1 MRSLRCVSRCHPEED
16 VLESNLMQLYII
28 RHAQSTNN
36 ALADQRYRVSD
47 PLLTE
52 TGLRQAELLADHL
65 ARGSGRFTPGT
76 NPAGGTGYGIT
87 RIYCSPMRRTLQT
100 ARPVYQALGLAP
112 EIWVEIHEY
121 GGIWLE
127 HNDDRGIRGYP
138 GLTRSEIEAE
148 LPGCVLPE
156 GVTEHGWW
164 RGAQE
169 EPEPFLARAA
179 WVTDTLHSWAGR
191 DERIAIIT
199 HGAFIDGLLNTL
211 LKVARVQPVYYHH
224 DNTGITFI
232 DFRREGRLS
241 IRFLNRLDHLPP
253 EMITS

>member
-1 MRSLRCVSRCHPEED
+1 M
-16 VLESNLMQLYII
+16 LESDLMQLYIM

-36 ALADQRYRVSD
+36 ALADQRYRVAD

-52 TGLRQAELLADHL
+52 TGHRQAELLAEHL
-65 ARGSGRFTPGT
+65 AHGRARFTPAT
-76 NPAGGTGYGIT
+76 NPSRGAGGAYGIT
-87 RIYCSPMRRTLQT
+87 RLYCSPMRRALQT
-100 ARPVYQALGLAP
+100 ARPVSQALGLTP

-127 HNDDRGIRGYP
+127 HADGTGIRGYP
-138 GLTRSEIEAE
+138 GMTRGEIEAE
-148 LPGCVLPE
+148 LPGCTLPE
-156 GVTEHGWW
+156 GVTDRGWW

-169 EPEPFLARAA
+169 EPELFLARAA
-179 WVTDTLHSWAGR
+179 WVVDTLHSWAER
-191 DERIAIIT
+191 EERIAIIT

-224 DNTGITFI
+224 DNTGISLI

-241 IRFLNRLDHLPP
+241 LRFLNRLDHLSP
-253 EMITS
+253 ELITS